1 MTEETLQELI
11 KCNGEAL
18 NCLAN
23 LEAFGRLDEGALLG
37 AKDWLREQQLL
48 LNKEKEVADTPTL
61 SDKPARLD
69 LTDRECAKF
78 FSATAGVLVQMASVN
93 DVRRGALWTANAD
106 EFWKIL
112 SYQPMSADQVKL
124 RRESEKRRK

>member
-37 AKDWLREQQLL
+37 VRDWLREQKIL
-48 LNKEKEVADTPTL
+48 LNREKQVADTPKL
-61 SDKPARLD
+61 SDKPARMD
-69 LTDRECAKF
+69 LTDRECARF
-78 FSATAGVLVQMASVN
+78 FSAIAGVLIQMAPVN
-93 DVRRGALWTANAD
+93 DVRRGALWVANED
-106 EFWKIL
+106 KFWEII
-112 SYQPMSADQVKL
+112 SYQPMSADQVRL
-124 RRESEKRRK
+124 RQESEGKPA